1 MFELTINDKVFQFNF
16 GMGFLREINSK
27 YQKPIDGL
35 PGAKEN
41 IGLQLL
47 FTGVAQG
54 GTEYLVE
61 ILEAANKGQNPRVT
75 RALIDQYIDE
85 CPDIDQLFEDVIEGL
100 KSANATKKIVMAIWE
115 ELEKQKAQAN
125 EN

>member
-1 MFELTINDKVFQFNF
+1 MFELVINDKAYQFNF
-16 GMGFLREINSK
+16 GMGFLREVNNK

-61 ILEAANKGQNPRVT
+61 LLEAANKGQNPRVT

-85 CPDIDQLFEDVIEGL
+85 CEDIDKLFDDVIEGL
-100 KSANATKKIVMAIWE
+100 KSANATKKVTMAIWE

-125 EN
+125 A

>member
-1 MFELTINDKVFQFNF
+1 MFELTINDKVYQFKF
-16 GMGFLREINSK
+16 GMGFLREVNSK

-41 IGLQLL
+41 IGLQML
-47 FTGVAQG
+47 FTGATQG

-75 RALIDQYIDE
+75 KALIDQYIDDCE
-85 CPDIDQLFEDVIEGL
+85 DIDKLFDDVIEGL
-100 KSANATKKIVMAIWE
+100 KSANATKKVTMAIWE
-115 ELEKQKAQAN
+115 ELEKQKAQA
-125 EN
+125 EA